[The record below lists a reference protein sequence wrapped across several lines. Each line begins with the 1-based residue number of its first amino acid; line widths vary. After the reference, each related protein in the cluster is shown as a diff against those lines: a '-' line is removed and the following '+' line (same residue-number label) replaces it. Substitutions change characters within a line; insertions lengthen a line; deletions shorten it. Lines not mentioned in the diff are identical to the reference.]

1 MADEELCLEEYDDS
15 VKTYLKEIGNLPLL
29 TAEEEKTLAREYHEG
44 NQESYKKLIEHNLRL
59 VVSIAKHYRTSEV
72 AFLDLIQDG
81 NEGLIKAAEKFN
93 PDLGFRF
100 STYATWWIEQAIQR
114 AVKGKAKIVHI
125 PDHVCNE
132 LNKVKRV
139 ESSLTQELGRKPTRE
154 EIATVI
160 GIPVKK
166 LEQLLSKETSIIS
179 LDASV
184 DEESEDTF
192 ENLVV
197 DPSAPSPE
205 ELFITQENS
214 SILKN
219 LLSLLTQQEQT
230 VLTLRLGLVDDKK
243 RTLEEVGGYL
253 HITRERVRQIEA
265 KALRKLR
272 TPGYKKYLSGD
283 KKFSTRAFQEKMEK
297 TRSKSNPRIE
307 FIKEKLG
314 HYTMEQYLEIFHSK
328 RAEGLE
334 KVFFSYPPDLVEY
347 YREKNYREEEVK
359 LALLYLED
367 RPSQYDKDGKIIG
380 FPRLENLPQQS
391 NFKHTLTNRLR
402 MIHQYYQ
409 TWETFGLDLETLTS
423 KVIEHG
429 KMVPYGVKKNKESNP
444 NQNLYDLFYDNYE
457 NWQAEEILI
466 GLCLV
471 SSQVQD
477 FISAYYDKLGNRNT
491 FPMIEKD
498 GKSFS
503 SYISK
508 IRQKLQTN
516 RELLLFL
523 HEVRTG
529 EKVSLPAFDQPD
541 AVASIT
547 KSIKVKK

>member
-1 MADEELCLEEYDDS
+1 
-15 VKTYLKEIGNLPLL
+15 
-29 TAEEEKTLAREYHEG
+29 
-44 NQESYKKLIEHNLRL
+44 
-59 VVSIAKHYRTSEV
+59 
-72 AFLDLIQDG
+72 
-81 NEGLIKAAEKFN
+81 
-93 PDLGFRF
+93 
-100 STYATWWIEQAIQR
+100 
-114 AVKGKAKIVHI
+114 
-125 PDHVCNE
+125 
-132 LNKVKRV
+132 
-139 ESSLTQELGRKPTRE
+139 
-154 EIATVI
+154 
-160 GIPVKK
+160 
-166 LEQLLSKETSIIS
+166 
-179 LDASV
+179 
-184 DEESEDTF
+184 
-192 ENLVV
+192 
-197 DPSAPSPE
+197 
-205 ELFITQENS
+205 
-214 SILKN
+214 
-219 LLSLLTQQEQT
+219 
-230 VLTLRLGLVDDKK
+230 
-243 RTLEEVGGYL
+243 
-253 HITRERVRQIEA
+253 
-265 KALRKLR
+265 
-272 TPGYKKYLSGD
+272 
-283 KKFSTRAFQEKMEK
+283 
-297 TRSKSNPRIE
+297 
-307 FIKEKLG
+307 
-314 HYTMEQYLEIFHSK
+314 
-328 RAEGLE
+328 
-334 KVFFSYPPDLVEY
+334 
-347 YREKNYREEEVK
+347 
-359 LALLYLED
+359 
-367 RPSQYDKDGKIIG
+367 
-380 FPRLENLPQQS
+380 
-391 NFKHTLTNRLR
+391 